1 MAQDRDHHRHV
12 DPLGKA
18 EQDIRGVFDLAKRLK
33 RAWDQWTAPFEP
45 GQQPPTVRAQRRR
58 DPSEKPAEQIRVNA
72 EVVEDTA
79 TGIKIVVRDSTHPIK
94 RGDR

>member
-1 MAQDRDHHRHV
+1 MAQDRDHHRQL
-12 DPLGKA
+12 DPLTKA

-33 RAWDQWTAPFEP
+33 RAWDNWTAPFEEGP
-45 GQQPPTVRAQRRR
+45 RPPPVRGQRREPPPER
-58 DPSEKPAEQIRVNA
+58 IRVNA

-79 TGIKIVVRDSTHPIK
+79 TGIKIVVRDTTQPIK